1 MAWVSAF
8 YAFEGTLE
16 PASGGDGLEKQ
27 YLVMYP
33 LFLDFIVKNTNR
45 ARIGKLTRCLGVGGN
60 QFVLTRRRNISD
72 LFTSYTQF

>member
-16 PASGGDGLEKQ
+16 PASGRDGLEKQ

-33 LFLDFIVKNTNR
+33 LFLDFLVENTDR
-45 ARIGKLTRCLGVGGN
+45 ARR
-60 QFVLTRRRNISD
+60 
-72 LFTSYTQF
+72 